1 MRERTLRQ
9 LIFEAVKVS
18 LKQEALTKTEI
29 HELTD
34 YILDNSILELS
45 AEKISLV
52 EGNRENIK
60 ITTPFD
66 LKLAEMMR

>member
-45 AEKISLV
+45 AE
-52 EGNRENIK
+52 IK
-60 ITTPFD
+60 IKSVFIYH
-66 LKLAEMMR
+66 RWI